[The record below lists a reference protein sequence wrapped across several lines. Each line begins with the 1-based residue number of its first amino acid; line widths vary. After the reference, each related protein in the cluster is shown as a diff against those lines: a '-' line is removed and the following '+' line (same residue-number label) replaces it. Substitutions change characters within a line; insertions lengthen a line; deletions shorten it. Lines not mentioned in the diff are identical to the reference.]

1 MRHHRLFA
9 AGLAAALILG
19 AAAPAM
25 AAGKA
30 KKAPPATKGR
40 KSGVSGGGSVAA
52 GDFSIQARPKSKAKG
67 HFNYTSTDGT
77 FKVRCKAFDTF
88 APNLTAKTA
97 AVPFKNCTITG
108 HPAVK
113 TLTVNV
119 VDRGNPPDPTAPP
132 SATPVARDWIGF
144 DITNPATAAV
154 TSYSGDLVG
163 GNIKVR

>member
-1 MRHHRLFA
+1 MRRHRLFA
-9 AGLAAALILG
+9 AGLAAALMLG

-25 AAGKA
+25 AASKGK
-30 KKAPPATKGR
+30 KPPPATKGK
-40 KSGVSGGGSVAA
+40 KSGVSGGGAVAGGA
-52 GDFSIQARPKSKAKG
+52 FSIQARQKSQAKG

-77 FKVRCKAFDTF
+77 FKVRCKAFDAF

-108 HPAVK
+108 HPNVK

-119 VDRGNPPDPTAPP
+119 VDRGNPPDEGAQPSTA
-132 SATPVARDWIGF
+132 ARDSIGF
-144 DITNPATAAV
+144 DVGGSHGGN
-154 TSYSGDLVG
+154 LVE

>member
-9 AGLAAALILG
+9 AGLAAALMLG

-25 AAGKA
+25 AASKGK
-30 KKAPPATKGR
+30 KPPPATKGK
-40 KSGVSGGGSVAA
+40 KSGVSGGGAVAGGA
-52 GDFSIQARPKSKAKG
+52 FSIQARLKSKAKG

-77 FKVRCKAFDTF
+77 FKVRCKGFDPF

-108 HPAVK
+108 HPTVK

-119 VDRGNPPDPTAPP
+119 VDRGNPPDEGAQSST
-132 SATPVARDWIGF
+132 VARDSIGF
-144 DITNPATAAV
+144 DV
-154 TSYSGDLVG
+154 GRSYGGNLVD

>member
-25 AAGKA
+25 AAGKSKGKA
-30 KKAPPATKGR
+30 NKAAKTKKAPPATKGK
-40 KSGVSGGGSVAA
+40 KSGVSGGGSVA
-52 GDFSIQARPKSKAKG
+52 GGEFSIQARPKSKAKG

-77 FKVRCKAFDTF
+77 FKIRCKAFDSF
-88 APNLTAKTA
+88 APDLTAKKAT
-97 AVPFKNCTITG
+97 VPFTNCTITG
-108 HPAVK
+108 QPTVK

-119 VDRGNPPDPTAPP
+119 VDRGNPPDPTAQP
-132 SATPVARDWIGF
+132 SATPAPRDWIGF
-144 DITNPATAAV
+144 DNVA
-154 TSYSGDLVG
+154 GDLVS